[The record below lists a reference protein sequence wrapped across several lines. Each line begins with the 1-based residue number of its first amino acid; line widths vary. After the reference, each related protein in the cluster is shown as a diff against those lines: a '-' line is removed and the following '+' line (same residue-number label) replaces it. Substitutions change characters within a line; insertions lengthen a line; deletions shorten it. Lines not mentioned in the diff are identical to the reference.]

1 LKVSLL
7 ENKLSNKE
15 GIKMKPGAYTQIFIH
30 IIFDVRNREAVLN
43 KEIRPEVFKYLSGIC
58 SILVIN
64 T

>member
-1 LKVSLL
+1 
-7 ENKLSNKE
+7 
-15 GIKMKPGAYTQIFIH
+15 MKPGAYTQIFIH

-58 SILVIN
+58 TILVIN